1 MLARVEKINQQ
12 LQKVADRSIDS
23 HMGNSMV
30 SGDGNCK
37 ANRIKFKGK
46 NQPVVTT
53 VATPN
58 QGQQELAVTK
68 VATIN

>member
-1 MLARVEKINQQ
+1 
-12 LQKVADRSIDS
+12 
-23 HMGNSMV
+23 MGNSMV